1 MNIQQFLTPKE
12 VKVIHMALE
21 VFIEDNTAMR
31 TDQSIPF
38 NPEAREMMKDM
49 FETATS
55 ALKKIQET
63 SGYAVMLDE
72 YKEGDEREFL
82 TKQS

>member
-31 TDQSIPF
+31 TDQSIPLR
-38 NPEAREMMKDM
+38 P
-49 FETATS
+49 
-55 ALKKIQET
+55 
-63 SGYAVMLDE
+63 
-72 YKEGDEREFL
+72 KENTGNVRVCRYVG
-82 TKQS
+82 